1 MILYLDDFLYGDVN
15 FQPKKRKYHRHGKRL
30 IVNHNG
36 LDYDQFRSIKDV
48 ARYYKINKQTISKYV
63 KNKQIYIDNNGD
75 KFIFKEAE

>member
-1 MILYLDDFLYGDVN
+1 MILFLDDFLCSNIN
-15 FQPKKRKYHRHGKRL
+15 FQPKKRKYHRQGKRL

-48 ARYYKINKQTISKYV
+48 ARYYKINKQTIYKYV

-75 KFIFKEAE
+75 KFIFKETE

>member
-1 MILYLDDFLYGDVN
+1 MILYLDDFIYSNIN

-36 LDYDQFRSIKDV
+36 LDYDQFRSIKYV
-48 ARYYKINKQTISKYV
+48 ARYYKIHKQTIYKYI
-63 KNKQIYIDNNGD
+63 KTQQIYTHNNGD